1 MQVRKA
7 VTFEQSGD
15 DLSIRTSIQNSV
27 DGRCNE
33 EYTNDFQLPN
43 MDSLKLNDGKDENG
57 FFFNQLKKN
66 LIVFSSPY
74 VIIFKIY

>member
-27 DGRCNE
+27 DVRSSE
-33 EYTNDFQLPN
+33 EHNNDLLLPDL
-43 MDSLKLNDGKDENG
+43 DSLQLNDGKDYKSLLFYSNS
-57 FFFNQLKKN
+57 KKSY
-66 LIVFSSPY
+66 LY
-74 VIIFKIY
+74 CIFQSTCYHL